1 MTTSH
6 FCRGKWRPGSNEE
19 CPKHKRLS
27 KKQTSVYRSG
37 DDRDKSSGSRSD
49 GSGSSGGSKSDSA

>member
-6 FCRGKWRPGSNEE
+6 LCNGKWRPGPVAA

-37 DDRDKSSGSRSD
+37 DGGDTSSGS
-49 GSGSSGGSKSDSA
+49 GSNGSESSGGSESGSA